1 MTMSLMD
8 CIYIGMFVIIFGFII
23 HIETNIKILMEMMK
37 EHVRCESLADLKKSL
52 DKE

>member
-8 CIYIGMFVIIFGFII
+8 VFYIGMFVIIFGFII

-37 EHVRCESLADLKKSL
+37 EHVRCESLADIKKSL